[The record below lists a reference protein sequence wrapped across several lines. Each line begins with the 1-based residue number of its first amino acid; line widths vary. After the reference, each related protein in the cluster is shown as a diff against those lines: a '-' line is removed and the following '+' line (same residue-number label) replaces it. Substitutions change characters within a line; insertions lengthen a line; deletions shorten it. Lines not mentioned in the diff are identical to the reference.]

1 MEKKLLALI
10 SFHEVSKQYTM
21 GEVTVNA
28 LQQVSLDIQS
38 GKFVVLLGPSGC
50 GKTTM
55 LNLISAIDVPTTG
68 RIQVEG
74 VEITYLTRKQRAQY
88 RRRKIGFIFQFF
100 NLLPTLTASENIEF
114 ALDLVGVPTEDGS
127 RTFKRKTIQ
136 QVAQKW
142 LDEVGLSDRADHFPS
157 QLSGGEQQR
166 VAIARALA
174 KDPPIIVADE
184 PTGNLDFRTGVSI
197 LRLMKKLNK
206 ETQKT
211 FVLATHNRQISKIAD
226 VIMSLQLGEINQFE
240 LQNPIDVENLVW

>member
-1 MEKKLLALI
+1 
-10 SFHEVSKQYTM
+10 M
-21 GEVTVNA
+21 GEVTVHA
-28 LQQVSLDIQS
+28 LQEVTIDIQS

-68 RIQVEG
+68 RIQVEN
-74 VEITYLTRKQRAQY
+74 VDISFLKRKQRAQY
-88 RRRKIGFIFQFF
+88 RRQKIGFIFQFF

-114 ALDLVGVPTEDGS
+114 ALDLVGVPTPDGS
-127 RTFKRKTIQ
+127 RTFKRKAIQ
-136 QVAQKW
+136 RVALKW
-142 LDEVGLSDRADHFPS
+142 LDEVGLRDRAHHFPS

-184 PTGNLDFRTGVSI
+184 PTGNLDYRTGVSI
-197 LRLMKKLNK
+197 LKLMKKLNK
-206 ETQKT
+206 ETKKT

-226 VIMSLQLGEINQFE
+226 IVMSLQMGEINQFE